1 MQLNNLPNITT
12 SKNHTTMKPTIEN
25 YTESLQNFA
34 DVLGLTVHVK
44 HYYDDKRK
52 QPKFYL
58 CKGST
63 SISPVLDYNGLNNFM
78 LGYSRCKQL
87 NNL

>member
-1 MQLNNLPNITT
+1 MRLTDEKQ
-12 SKNHTTMKPTIEN
+12 
-25 YTESLQNFA
+25 TESLRNFA
-34 DVLGLTVHVK
+34 DVLGLRFHIK

-78 LGYSRCKQL
+78 LGYSQCKQL

>member
-1 MQLNNLPNITT
+1 MRV
-12 SKNHTTMKPTIEN
+12 TIEAQ
-25 YTESLQNFA
+25 TEALQNFA
-34 DVLGLTVHVK
+34 TTLGLTVHIR
-44 HYYDDKRK
+44 YFDDKRK

>member
-1 MQLNNLPNITT
+1 MRI
-12 SKNHTTMKPTIEN
+12 TIEN
-25 YTESLQNFA
+25 QTEALQNFA
-34 DVLGLTVHVK
+34 TTLGLTVHVK
-44 HYYDDKRK
+44 HYYEDKRK
-52 QPKFYL
+52 QPKYFL
-58 CKGST
+58 SKDKT